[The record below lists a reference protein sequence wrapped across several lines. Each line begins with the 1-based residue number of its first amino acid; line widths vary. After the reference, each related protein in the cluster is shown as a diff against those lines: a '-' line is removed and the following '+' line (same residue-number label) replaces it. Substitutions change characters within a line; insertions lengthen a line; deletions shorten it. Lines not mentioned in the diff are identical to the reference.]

1 MSLPYRGRV
10 ICTSSGDWV
19 GPDNG
24 APSVLDA
31 ATALGKICRYAGH
44 CKNFYSVLVHTFVVD
59 DLTPKD
65 AKLWAI
71 IHDVTEAT
79 ISDVPKPFKIPEM
92 EELENRMY
100 SRILR
105 DWEIP
110 YPEKHVLVQ
119 VHGADYEALVG
130 EVWTLGPPRLK
141 QLKQFKKR
149 SYRAEK
155 LVRYYQKKYPPSDTI
170 SSTGKAVK
178 EFIRRYKLYK
188 SQLEQGE

>member
-1 MSLPYRGRV
+1 LSLPYRGRV

-24 APSVLDA
+24 APSLLDA
-31 ATALGKICRYAGH
+31 ASALGKICRYAGH
-44 CKNFYSVLVHTFVVD
+44 CKNFYSVLVHSFVVD
-59 DLTPKD
+59 DLAPKE

-71 IHDVTEAT
+71 THDVTEVT
-79 ISDVPKPFKIPEM
+79 ISDVPKPFKVPEM
-92 EELENRMY
+92 EELESRMY

-110 YPEKHVLVQ
+110 YPEKHTL
-119 VHGADYEALVG
+119 LG
-130 EVWTLGPPRLK
+130 EVWTIGPPRLK

-155 LVRYYQKKYPPSDTI
+155 LVRHYQKKYPPQDTI
-170 SSTGKAVK
+170 RSTGRAVK
-178 EFIRRYKLYK
+178 EFISRYKKYK